1 MNDTDATI
9 TNNINSPTPETNV
22 IQQFDLDRALN
33 RIKRQINLG
42 FSDENYAT
50 ISWLMGLIQPHVDPE
65 SHRQLSG
72 LWRDTYAGT
81 ADQKALNRVIR
92 EMRPESSY

>member
-1 MNDTDATI
+1 MNDTDNTI
-9 TNNINSPTPETNV
+9 TNDSSTTAPANV
-22 IQQFDLDRALN
+22 TQQFDLDRALN

-65 SHRQLSG
+65 SHRQLSS

-81 ADQKALNRVIR
+81 ADQKTLNRVVR

>member
-1 MNDTDATI
+1 MNDTDT
-9 TNNINSPTPETNV
+9 TINSDSSTTAANV
-22 IQQFDLDRALN
+22 TQQFDLDRALN

-65 SHRQLSG
+65 SYRQLSD
-72 LWRDTYAGT
+72 LWRDTYAGP
-81 ADQKALNRVIR
+81 ADQKALSRVIR
-92 EMRPESSY
+92 EMRPESNY